1 MSQAFSQASHSAIFD
16 EITFAGRPLR
26 NRLVVAPMSRVSA
39 TAEGVPTER
48 MASYYASF
56 AEGGFSLVITEGIYT
71 DIDFS
76 QSYEYQPG
84 LATLDQAA
92 SWKNVV
98 DAVHGAGGFIFAQLM
113 HAGALSQSLEK
124 TIGPSAVKPKGE
136 KMPEYGGEGAYPMP
150 AEMSEEDIKKAISGF
165 VDAANNAKVA
175 GFDGVEIHGANGYLL
190 DQFITDYTNQRN
202 DRYGGSS
209 GSAAERTTFACEV
222 IQAVKEAVGADFP
235 VGIRLSQG
243 KVNDHGYRW
252 PGGKEDAEYIFAA
265 VAGAGADYLHIA
277 SEGRDWR
284 ETAKIDDETT
294 ITQLAKRITNLPV
307 ITNGGMHDPELAEA
321 VLREGHGDLVALA
334 RGAMANPD
342 WPNRLRA
349 GQPLNDFEPAMI
361 TPKAN
366 IENTDAFFAQ
376 RPHLDASGSAN

>member
-1 MSQAFSQASHSAIFD
+1 MSQANHSAIFD
-16 EITFAGRPLR
+16 ELTFVGRPLK

-39 TAEGVPTER
+39 TVEGVPTER

-56 AEGGFSLVITEGIYT
+56 AEGGFSLIITEGIYT
-71 DIDFS
+71 DIVFS
-76 QSYEYQPG
+76 QSYQYQPG

-92 SWKNVV
+92 GWQDVV

-113 HAGALSQSLEK
+113 HGGALSQLLEE
-124 TIGPSAVKPKGE
+124 TIAPSAVKPKGE

-150 AEMSEEDIKKAISGF
+150 AEMSEKNAQQTISGF
-165 VDAANNAKVA
+165 VAATNNAKAA

-190 DQFITDYTNQRN
+190 DQFITDYTNERE
-202 DRYGGSS
+202 DRYGGSTS
-209 GSAAERTTFACEV
+209 ERTRFACEV
-222 IQAVKEAVGADFP
+222 IQAVKEAAGADFP

-252 PGGKEDAEYIFAA
+252 PGGKEDAESIFAA

-294 ITQLAKRITNLPV
+294 ITQLAKRTTGLLV

-321 VLREGHGDLVALA
+321 VLGEGHGDLVALA

-342 WPNRLRA
+342 WPSRLRQ
-349 GQPLNDFEPAMI
+349 GRPLNEFEPAMI
-361 TPKAN
+361 SPKAT
-366 IENTDAFFAQ
+366 IENTDAFFDQ
-376 RPHLDASGSAN
+376 RPPLDTNSSVV